1 MPVVDQ
7 YSLAT
12 EEEREIY
19 FIDKII
25 EHSERELEKVKQAII
40 KLENKREKIILTQM
54 EKAKGI

>member
-7 YSLAT
+7 YSFET
-12 EEEREIY
+12 KEEKEIY

-25 EHSERELEKVKQAII
+25 EQSERELEKVKQAII